1 MRKPVYFLPLILIF
15 LGASA
20 SADIRNPDV
29 EGRISGIDT
38 VGHEIT
44 VSNVLYDQVEKLGT
58 REIRIG
64 IDRGWI
70 NDFKLNDYVRIRLS
84 TDKRTAVEAEKALA
98 PEGPFTRIF
107 TNEGLR

>member
-1 MRKPVYFLPLILIF
+1 MRRLAYFLPLALVF

-44 VSNVLYDQVEKLGT
+44 VSNVLYDQAERLGI

-64 IDRGWI
+64 LDRGRI
-70 NDFKLNDYVRIRLS
+70 NDFKLNDYVRVRLS
-84 TDKRTAVEAEKALA
+84 ADKRTAVEVEKAPA
-98 PEGPFTRIF
+98 PEGPFTRLF